1 MLKNIHG
8 WNVSRLPHKS
18 WSWSLT
24 SLIGTWCHTPGC
36 FLQKRLMLASCCSLK
51 QVSLSFSSS
60 LSPTRNQS
68 LQNLK
73 CLHFSIPLCTPV
85 QGLDF
90 DFQQKSAPQG
100 SGGGQTECFMSCP
113 WYMWCS
119 GKSHRLQTISGDDC
133 ELFSLY
139 PRLAWR
145 GRGQTSACSC
155 RGFLTLSEGMGGQR
169 L

>member
-1 MLKNIHG
+1 MKCLQTASQILILIIDLSDRHL
-8 WNVSRLPHKS
+8 VSHSRLLSSETSHVSELLLSETGLPVFLFFSVPNSEPIFAKS
-18 WSWSLT
+18 QVPS
-24 SLIGTWCHTPGC
+24 
-36 FLQKRLMLASCCSLK
+36 FLNPTLYTCSRIRFW
-51 QVSLSFSSS
+51 LSTKV
-60 LSPTRNQS
+60 SPT
-68 LQNLK
+68 
-73 CLHFSIPLCTPV
+73 
-85 QGLDF
+85 GLW
-90 DFQQKSAPQG
+90 
-100 SGGGQTECFMSCP
+100 GGQTECFMSCP